1 MGQLISV
8 PPVSSDAAFDFDRR
22 PKTISECMQDG
33 KVNGR
38 MYHEFKKRSYE
49 ELNQHV
55 VDLLF
60 NNSLL
65 LHGEDNE
72 SNALVQQQNDQQQN
86 TRTAKRKRKE
96 KQVVMYTDVST
107 GVRCRLHPRMS
118 LW

>member
-1 MGQLISV
+1 MGQLISA
-8 PPVSSDAAFDFDRR
+8 PVSSDAAFDFDRQ

-38 MYHEFKKRSYE
+38 MYHEFKKRLYE

-55 VDLLF
+55 VDMLF

-65 LHGEDNE
+65 LHGEENE
-72 SNALVQQQNDQQQN
+72 GTALVQQNDQQQN
-86 TRTAKRKRKE
+86 TRTAKRKINE
-96 KQVVMYTDVST
+96 KQVVMNSGIST
-107 GVRCRLHPRMS
+107 GVRCRFHPRMS